1 MCHFITGLIDKQ
13 TSLDDLNEVGGDYA
27 ITFDK
32 CDNDF
37 VKSQLKINEDY
48 LVKRTKFCDC
58 GTQLGLAARTNTP
71 DATRI
76 EKQEVDKLKKKGWSE
91 TKINRWL
98 TDREKTIEKDKV
110 RYDRIVNG
118 VHLDIENWIEYLK
131 KIFTSTKVQHF
142 GLLLHWYN
150 GGLESERIKLKD
162 RIKIKVSELT
172 PDALLKMN
180 EDVVYDVWR

>member
-13 TSLDDLNEVGGDYA
+13 VSLDDLNKVGNDYA
-27 ITFDK
+27 ITFNK

-37 VKSQLKINEDY
+37 VKAQLKRNEEY
-48 LVKRTKFCDC
+48 SVKRTKYCDC
-58 GTQLGLAARTNTP
+58 GTQLGLATRTDTP

-76 EKQEVDKLKKKGWSE
+76 EKREVDKLKKKGWSE
-91 TKINRWL
+91 AKINRWL
-98 TDREKTIEKDKV
+98 ADREKTIEKDKI

-142 GLLLHWYN
+142 GLLLHWYK
-150 GGLESERIKLKD
+150 GGLENERIKLKD
-162 RIKIKVSELT
+162 RIKVKVSELT
-172 PDALLKMN
+172 PDILLNME
-180 EDVVYDVWR
+180 EDVVYEVRR